1 VLFPT
6 LDYLVF
12 LPLTVLLFW
21 AVPRRFRLW
30 VIGLASTVFY
40 ASWRLS
46 YLPVLVGMAL
56 VTWLFGLW
64 FARRDREP
72 TRVEKAAAMTALFLP
87 LLLCKYWD
95 WIASDLDAVAS
106 TLGLG
111 FSIPL
116 LKLGLPVGISFFTFQ
131 AAAYVIDT
139 WRDKEAERDPVRFWA
154 FKSFFPQ
161 LVAGPIVRRA
171 ELLPALRELRLLRR
185 DDVGV
190 GLYKIARG
198 MAKKVLFADVVRVGI
213 VDPMFLDPGR
223 FTGPELLVGLYAYT
237 LQMYCDFSGYTDVAI
252 GSARLFGID
261 LPENFRRPYLATSVA
276 GFWRR
281 WHLTLSNW
289 VRDYVYFPLGG
300 AKGSSARVTFNIL
313 LTMLVIG
320 VWHGASW
327 NFVIYGLLHGSAVA
341 FNRMQ
346 RKWTGRRPDDPL
358 PNAWAWLWRF
368 LLTFHFVV
376 LARILFRAPD
386 LPSAWSYTLGLFRW
400 DWLMPRFSY
409 TAWAM
414 FLVGYAAHFS
424 PERWREPTE
433 RAFIRLG
440 PAGWAV
446 GLVVLVVLCQVLG
459 TGESLAFIYYQ
470 F

>member
-6 LDYLVF
+6 RDYLVF
-12 LPLTVLLFW
+12 LPLTVFLYW
-21 AVPRRFRLW
+21 AVPRRVRLL
-30 VIGLASTVFY
+30 VIGVASAIFY
-40 ASWRLS
+40 ASWNVR
-46 YLPVLVGMAL
+46 YLPVLVGMAA
-56 VTWLFGLW
+56 VSWAFGLW
-64 FARRDREP
+64 FARA
-72 TRVEKAAAMTALFLP
+72 RVPSLAEKAFALVVLFLP

-95 WIASDLDAVAS
+95 WIAGDLDRLLDA
-106 TLGLG
+106 LGIDAPIPILG
-111 FSIPL
+111 WA
-116 LKLGLPVGISFFTFQ
+116 LPVGISFFTFQ

-139 WRDKEAERDPVRFWA
+139 WRDGEAEKNPIRFWA

-171 ELLPALRELRLLRR
+171 ELLPQLRDLPWLSR
-185 DDVGV
+185 DDVGI
-190 GLYKIARG
+190 GLYRIGRG
-198 MAKKVLFADVVRVGI
+198 MAKKVLVADVVRVGI
-213 VDPMFLDPGR
+213 VDPMFLDPQR
-223 FTGPELLVGLYAYT
+223 FTGPELLLGLYAYT

-252 GSARLFGID
+252 GSARLFGIA

-281 WHLTLSNW
+281 WHITLSNW

-300 AKGSSARVTFNIL
+300 AHGSQARVTFNIL
-313 LTMLVIG
+313 VTMLIIG

-341 FNRMQ
+341 VNRFQ
-346 RKWTGRRPDDPL
+346 RKRTGRRPDDPL
-358 PNAWAWLWRF
+358 PNAWAWAWRF

-386 LPSAWSYTLGLFRW
+386 LEQAWSYTTGLARW
-400 DWLMPRFSY
+400 DWVMPRFSY

-414 FLVGYAAHFS
+414 FAIGYVSHFS
-424 PERWREPTE
+424 PERWRPSFE
-433 RAFIRLG
+433 RAFVRGG
-440 PAGWAV
+440 PIGWAV
-446 GLVVLVVLCQVLG
+446 ALALLAILCQVLG
-459 TGESLAFIYYQ
+459 TGEQLAFIYYQ